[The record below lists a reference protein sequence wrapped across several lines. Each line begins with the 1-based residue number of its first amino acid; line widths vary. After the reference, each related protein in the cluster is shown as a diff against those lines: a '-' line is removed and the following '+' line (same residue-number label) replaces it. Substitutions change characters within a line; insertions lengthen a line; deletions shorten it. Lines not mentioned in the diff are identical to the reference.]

1 MMNKV
6 EMIGSGI
13 KLLRKQKNMTLADV
27 AEATGFSISY
37 LSKIERN
44 QGSITIDAVAKICSA
59 FDMDIIEFLR
69 MDFGKDKLLVRRD
82 ERKVILN
89 KEGIIKYELVTNG
102 HLKKLKGLIVTL
114 WPDNNSKNFARVAQP
129 HTTDELAFILEGEM
143 ILVTVDKYGKT
154 TQNLLRPGDSYY
166 VYAGE
171 KHALKCHGDKPCRSL
186 WSYISPP
193 CFSEDDPTQH

>member
-89 KEGIIKYELVTNG
+89 KEGIIKYEDRKSV
-102 HLKKLKGLIVTL
+102 V
-114 WPDNNSKNFARVAQP
+114 
-129 HTTDELAFILEGEM
+129 
-143 ILVTVDKYGKT
+143 
-154 TQNLLRPGDSYY
+154 
-166 VYAGE
+166 
-171 KHALKCHGDKPCRSL
+171 
-186 WSYISPP
+186 
-193 CFSEDDPTQH
+193 